1 MLTKLFKFLQYS
13 QSNNLVGCFSFSFL
27 SRWFSQYHLNLS
39 TNSIFFIG
47 YNAEGFIHEF
57 EFKYMSN
64 FNKVCRMTL
73 TICFIGLLNLGSCF
87 ISTEKS
93 NIYTEYLH
101 KITRSIWPEV
111 MAKAE
116 WKKPKWT
123 EAHKATDKHRPKTI
137 KGFIINKFCQ

>member
-93 NIYTEYLH
+93 NIYTESWNTYI
-101 KITRSIWPEV
+101 KSPDPYDQRSWSKQSE
-111 MAKAE
+111 KNLNE
-116 WKKPKWT
+116 PK
-123 EAHKATDKHRPKTI
+123 HIRPK
-137 KGFIINKFCQ
+137 INIGLKQ